1 MSHNYYVGE
10 KKYAEYAG
18 RLRATLSIL
27 NARMAK
33 YSTLGNS
40 VRSSEVLF
48 DDFAEI
54 LEFTRKAAVKD
65 PSVERSL
72 PLLEEASTFM
82 TPAVL
87 QILKFLHADELRK
100 LARVYDLYDQE
111 KNRRLT
117 LEATFDAI
125 ARGDEN
131 AMTNFYESARTTV
144 ASMRD
149 DLDVAVE
156 RYAEV
161 QGRDLSDPL
170 FEGLPECLERLDR
183 RLDALWVVM
192 FLDGQN

>member
-10 KKYAEYAG
+10 KKYDEYAG

-33 YSTLGNS
+33 HSTLGNK
-40 VRSSEVLF
+40 VRSSEALF

-54 LEFTRKAAVKD
+54 LAFTREAAAKD
-65 PSVERSL
+65 PSVARSL
-72 PLLEEASTFM
+72 PLLEEASEFI

-87 QILKFLHADELRK
+87 QCLKFLHAEELHK
-100 LARVYDLYDQE
+100 LARVYDFYDQGE
-111 KNRRLT
+111 NRRLK

-131 AMTNFYESARTTV
+131 AMTGFYESARATV

-149 DLDVAVE
+149 DLDAALK

-161 QGRDLSDPL
+161 QARDLNDPS
-170 FEGLPECLERLDR
+170 FKNLPEYFERLDR

-192 FLDGQN
+192 FLDGQD